1 MSESSK
7 RILKESRPAA
17 TGQGS
22 PTGSTNQES
31 VDKNSKQPIRKAPL
45 PASKTGG
52 AGGTT
57 N

>member
-1 MSESSK
+1 MSESSR
-7 RILKESRPAA
+7 RILKESRPAS
-17 TGQGS
+17 TGQGTG
-22 PTGSTNQES
+22 TGSTNQEM
-31 VDKNSKQPIRKAPL
+31 VDKNAKQPIRKAPL

>member
-1 MSESSK
+1 
-7 RILKESRPAA
+7 LKETRPAA
-17 TGQGS
+17 PGTAK
-22 PTGSTNQES
+22 PTGSTNQEM
-31 VDKNSKQPIRKAPL
+31 VDKNSKQPIKKAPL